1 MKSSLPLIALGTVL
15 LSSCTEQPKLPAIS
29 AADTLAIVQDNLKH
43 RTSVD
48 AFFTGDPGSPF
59 RRDTTITYDGIRWFP
74 IDPLFRVTSLLHRYE
89 TPETVMVMGTR
100 GEERRNLK
108 YGYFEFVLPDG
119 NGRAVQCRLNVYKF
133 TPYDG
138 QRYLLYRDQL
148 SVWFTDATTGRETY
162 GVGRYVDVGLEFPD
176 PAHRYVIDLNKAYN
190 PYCAYSSMYSC
201 AIPREEDH
209 LSVAVRAG
217 EKTYHH

>member
-1 MKSSLPLIALGTVL
+1 MKSLFPLVVLGTL
-15 LSSCTEQPKLPAIS
+15 LPSCSGQPHLPPIS
-29 AADTLAIVQDNLKH
+29 APDSAATLQDNLAH
-43 RTSVD
+43 RREVD
-48 AFFTGDPGSPF
+48 EFFTRDPGSPF

-74 IDPLFRVTSLLHRYE
+74 IDPAFRVTSLLHRYE
-89 TPETVMVMGTR
+89 NPETVVVMGTR

-108 YGYFEFVLPDG
+108 YGYFEFLLPGDK
-119 NGRAVQCRLNVYKF
+119 GRAIPCRLNVYKF

-148 SVWFTDATTGRETY
+148 SVWFTDATTGHETY
-162 GVGRYVDVGLEFPD
+162 SVGRYVDVGLEFRD

-201 AIPREEDH
+201 AIPREEDR
-209 LSVAVRAG
+209 LPVAVRAG
-217 EKTYHH
+217 EKPYHN